1 MKKGNKQENLV
12 NLAEF
17 LPYMRY
23 PTVAFNNWRK
33 IHTVILREILC
44 YHVLAQILC
53 YYGNIMNIFRRKSLI
68 LEYKKQPVK
77 CKKYFKY

>member
-23 PTVAFNNWRK
+23 PTIAFNN
-33 IHTVILREILC
+33 
-44 YHVLAQILC
+44 
-53 YYGNIMNIFRRKSLI
+53 
-68 LEYKKQPVK
+68 
-77 CKKYFKY
+77 